1 LFAVVSVIEMLAR
14 PGFDLRRHDLSLLS
28 NGDLGWIQIASFGV
42 TGLLAI
48 AAAVGLRRRLR
59 SGPGRTW
66 GPLLIGIYGL
76 GYVGAGFF
84 VPDPMNGFPPGTP
97 NGPPTSV
104 TWHSWMHLISGS
116 IGFLALIAA
125 CLIFARRFA
134 GLGQRGWMGYSILTG
149 LVVLVAVVGISSG
162 SQQAAVIIGFFIS
175 GVLGLAWISALSL
188 RLVRNPG

>member
-1 LFAVVSVIEMLAR
+1 
-14 PGFDLRRHDLSLLS
+14 
-28 NGDLGWIQIASFGV
+28 
-42 TGLLAI
+42 
-48 AAAVGLRRRLR
+48 
-59 SGPGRTW
+59 
-66 GPLLIGIYGL
+66 
-76 GYVGAGFF
+76 
-84 VPDPMNGFPPGTP
+84 
-97 NGPPTSV
+97 
-104 TWHSWMHLISGS
+104 MHLISGS

>member
-28 NGDLGWIQIASFGV
+28 NGDLGWIQIASFVV
-42 TGLLAI
+42 TGLLAT

-97 NGPPTSV
+97 NGLPTSV

-175 GVLGLAWISALSL
+175 GVVGLAWISSLSL